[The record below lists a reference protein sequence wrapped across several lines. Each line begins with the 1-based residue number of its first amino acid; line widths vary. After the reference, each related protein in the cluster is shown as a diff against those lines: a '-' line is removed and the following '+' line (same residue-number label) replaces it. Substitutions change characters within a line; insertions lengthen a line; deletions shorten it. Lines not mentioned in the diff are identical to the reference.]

1 VTTTS
6 GAIDGASNPPGT
18 YSVSDSE
25 DNLST
30 ATTSIIGSSGPFSY
44 AYTSAGTSSANS
56 SYLNAGGGEAYEFL
70 ISSQTASTATVA
82 VNASTATAV
91 PGYSGAWVGFNC
103 TPYSNICQNYIYSG
117 YCGTGLICL
126 YPDSWANQIFS
137 IPTNTPI
144 TVYTSVTTQAGGP
157 DECGTLALCIV
168 PQLTWALANISSIDI
183 DPAFLAID
191 PDAQIFFSPGVN
203 QTGPSTLPTGGQ
215 P

>member
-70 ISSQTASTATVA
+70 MVTAERGSVSTAPPIAIFAKTIFIQVTVALGLFAYILILGQIRSSLSPQTLPSRFIRRLLPRQAGPMNVAPWLFALFPNSHGRSQTS
-82 VNASTATAV
+82 
-91 PGYSGAWVGFNC
+91 
-103 TPYSNICQNYIYSG
+103 
-117 YCGTGLICL
+117 
-126 YPDSWANQIFS
+126 
-137 IPTNTPI
+137 
-144 TVYTSVTTQAGGP
+144 
-157 DECGTLALCIV
+157 
-168 PQLTWALANISSIDI
+168 PQ
-183 DPAFLAID
+183 
-191 PDAQIFFSPGVN
+191 
-203 QTGPSTLPTGGQ
+203 
-215 P
+215 